1 MKKNRYILAG
11 LTAATLLATACS
23 EIDDDQLQQEQTV
36 PVTFYLRSAGP
47 NTRATEDIKTGT
59 EAENAIHSAKVWLYQ
74 SAYTE
79 GTANHDPLLLGYQDA
94 SFSDNAGEREITINI
109 PKAVVDNHRKLDVY
123 AVANAASVGLGEMN
137 AGSNEAPNS
146 FDNVYLA
153 GTNFTPQTLTASP
166 GVPTDGLPMSQIAK
180 NLTIETLTGTQYSLN
195 KIDLVRA
202 ISKIRFAFAR
212 PTGMQDVEIT
222 GIEIDGN
229 LIPNQE
235 RIFPLQNT
243 DNYAKVGDIQFNG
256 DRYTNINKTGTAP
269 DYAGTYISDVMRY
282 GSAAHN
288 TTLITTANIFEHVW
302 PKWFSIDHAGVTGK
316 DYEERIDSL
325 LQASSYDFTTYLRES
340 DKPITGTIWYRIGS
354 DDPSPATFS
363 MSAPAEGEGPD
374 FARNHIYTVY
384 GHFEGRKLEVKPI
397 VQKWDWESNH
407 DNTYESKGP
416 IEISIFGEEG
426 KQSYKIFNP
435 TPTTTSD
442 GINWSNAYVGIYYGI
457 ETDPEEMPGMPLYS
471 PMICLRTAY
480 KQDLKLYSS
489 NPNFG
494 FITMR
499 IVEKTSENP
508 QGRVYDSEPLSSVT
522 IPAYTGTND
531 PPEKEDY
538 TETYFYVVPITPIP
552 DVATLDLNNLPTE
565 RITHL
570 YLLDPDNYRLPIN
583 PSFMPGPNNNQI
595 WFFYMNSLDAYHD
608 LQNYHK
614 QQ

>member
-11 LTAATLLATACS
+11 LTAAMMLATACS
-23 EIDDDQLQQEQTV
+23 EIDEDQSAQEQTV

-59 EAENAIHSAKVWLYQ
+59 EAENAIHTAKVWLYQ

-79 GTANHDPLLLGYQDA
+79 GTTTHEPLLLGYQDA
-94 SFSDNAGEREITINI
+94 TFSDDDKREITINI
-109 PKAVVDNHRKLDVY
+109 PKAVAEARRKLDVY
-123 AVANAASVGLGEMN
+123 AIANAASVDLSTKNAATGEN
-137 AGSNEAPNS
+137 PSS

-153 GTNFTPQTLTASP
+153 GTNFTPKTLTTSP

-180 NLTIETLTGTQYSLN
+180 EQEIRTDGTQYTLEE
-195 KIDLVRA
+195 IDLVRA

-235 RIFPLQNT
+235 RIFPLQT
-243 DNYAKVGDIQFNG
+243 EDDANYAKVGDIQFNG

-269 DYAGTYISDVMRY
+269 DYAGTYISDVVRY

-288 TTLITTANIFEHVW
+288 TTLISTDNIFEHVW
-302 PKWFSIDHAGVTGK
+302 PKWFSIDYAGVTGK
-316 DYEERIDSL
+316 TYEERIDSL
-325 LQASSYDFTTYLRES
+325 LQASNYDFTTYLRES
-340 DKPITGTIWYRIGS
+340 DKPITGTIWYRYRNEA
-354 DDPSPATFS
+354 PSTATFT
-363 MSAPAEGEGPD
+363 MSAPDD

-397 VQKWDWESNH
+397 VQKWDWENDH
-407 DNTYESKGP
+407 DNTYRSQGP

-426 KQSYKIFNP
+426 KQSYKMFNP
-435 TPTTTSD
+435 TPSSTG

-457 ETDPEEMPGMPLYS
+457 EDDPDEMPGMPLYS
-471 PMICLRTAY
+471 PMIYLRTAY
-480 KQDLKLYSS
+480 QEDLTLYSS

-499 IVEKTSENP
+499 IVEKTAENP

-538 TETYFYVVPITPIP
+538 TETYFYVVPINPIT
-552 DVATLDLNNLPTE
+552 DVATLDLNNLPAE

-614 QQ
+614 Q